1 MVNKKCAKAFQ
12 FVNILK
18 ITLTKYFCTIFFK
31 KKFGPFFTGPEFI
44 VYKNF
49 PTLQHAVHNKRL
61 NKRVEFLD

>member
-31 KKFGPFFTGPEFI
+31 KKFGPFAQDPNLSFARIF
-44 VYKNF
+44 
-49 PTLQHAVHNKRL
+49 
-61 NKRVEFLD
+61 